1 MKDLTIRTITGS
13 IYVITVVVSII
24 FNSHILAAF
33 FGLINIIALWEFY
46 KNSSK
51 KTIYPLK
58 TLGFIMGIITYSLF
72 LPYFS
77 KYSLFILIT
86 LLILA
91 FTTFIIELFRKTDK
105 PFDNIAYTFLGIIYI
120 SLPLGL
126 TNWIANPLNEDTGF
140 YPSLLLGIFILAWT
154 NDSFAYLFGVK
165 FGKHRL
171 FERISPKK
179 SWEGFFAGLVFV
191 QIFSIII
198 YKLSN
203 SPLEFW
209 DWMIIGLIVTVIGTF
224 GDLVESMFKRQ
235 IGVKDS
241 GKILPGH
248 GGILDRFD
256 ILFIVLPFIYS
267 YIYLRLN

>member
-1 MKDLTIRTITGS
+1 MKDLTVRTITGS
-13 IYVITVVVSII
+13 IYVIAVVVSII
-24 FNSHILAAF
+24 INSHILAAF

-46 KNSSK
+46 KNTSL
-51 KTIYPLK
+51 KTIYPQR
-58 TLGFIMGIITYSLF
+58 TLGYIMGVITYSLF

-77 KYSLFILIT
+77 IYYSFILIL
-86 LLILA
+86 LLILV
-91 FTTFIIELFRKTDK
+91 FSTFIIELFRKTDK
-105 PFDNIAYTFLGIIYI
+105 PFDNIANTFLGIIYI

-126 TNWIANPLNEDTGF
+126 TNWIINPINETNGF
-140 YPSLLLGIFILAWT
+140 YPSLLLGVFILAWA

-171 FERISPKK
+171 LERISPKK
-179 SWEGFFAGLVFV
+179 SWEGFIAGLVFV

-198 YKLSN
+198 YRFSD
-203 SPLEFW
+203 SHLEFW

-267 YIYLRLN
+267 YIYLRLK